1 MKVLKKTA
9 LLLIALITYTSC
21 NYLDIVPDEMDREE
35 NAFEDPNAALRYIY
49 SCYSY
54 LPQENQSGAIDM
66 LTSDEIVTP
75 FENEVF
81 AIFLW
86 GNYTST
92 SPVISYWNTLYSGL
106 RQCHIFLKNVD
117 KVPGLSTQ
125 LRNDYA
131 AQAKFLIGYYH
142 YLLIR
147 CYGPIILIKGD
158 ESISTLPENYAARSP
173 LDECIEYACQMLD
186 EAVTDLPTV
195 RPTIYEYGLATSVAA
210 KAVKAKMLLYAAS
223 PLFNGNTEFYANFK
237 NKDNQ
242 VLMPLEY
249 DLKKWDNARTAMEEA
264 IIAAKDAGHDLYM
277 TDNYNSN
284 LNPYPED
291 PIQHRLR
298 YTMLDRGN
306 KEILLAE
313 TRPEGL
319 YDLQNKTMPNGYYAW
334 NGIAPT
340 WTMLN
345 RFYTKNGL
353 PYDEDP
359 SFKDNNKLEIVTV
372 DASRSVQAKPGQR
385 TILFNLDRE
394 PRYYAWVAFQGGYYE
409 LMSATN
415 NGSYTPDK
423 GYENGRLICDFV
435 VGGNCSRGESMQS
448 LRANNYSPSGY
459 LSKKGID
466 PTNAVGGSRTYP
478 NSYPWPVI
486 RLADLYLGYAEAC
499 VETND
504 LDNAKIYLNKVRTR
518 AGIPTVED
526 SWKNVATLDQN
537 KLRQIV
543 RQERLIEFFLE
554 KQNFWDLRRWKI
566 AEEYYG
572 TKVKGL
578 NVNATTI
585 ENFAQVVTLDF
596 ERNFQ
601 SPMNYLMPIPI
612 DELNKN
618 ENLVNK
624 PGY

>member
-1 MKVLKKTA
+1 MCWILH
-9 LLLIALITYTSC
+9 SC
-21 NYLDIVPDEMDREE
+21 T
-35 NAFEDPNAALRYIY
+35 
-49 SCYSY
+49 
-54 LPQENQSGAIDM
+54 G
-66 LTSDEIVTP
+66 
-75 FENEVF
+75 
-81 AIFLW
+81 
-86 GNYTST
+86 
-92 SPVISYWNTLYSGL
+92 
-106 RQCHIFLKNVD
+106 
-117 KVPGLSTQ
+117 
-125 LRNDYA
+125 
-131 AQAKFLIGYYH
+131 
-142 YLLIR
+142 
-147 CYGPIILIKGD
+147 
-158 ESISTLPENYAARSP
+158 
-173 LDECIEYACQMLD
+173 
-186 EAVTDLPTV
+186 
-195 RPTIYEYGLATSVAA
+195 
-210 KAVKAKMLLYAAS
+210 
-223 PLFNGNTEFYANFK
+223 
-237 NKDNQ
+237 
-242 VLMPLEY
+242 
-249 DLKKWDNARTAMEEA
+249 
-264 IIAAKDAGHDLYM
+264 
-277 TDNYNSN
+277 SN

-572 TKVKGL
+572 TIVKGL

-618 ENLVNK
+618 ENLVNN